1 MTFLITDV
9 IIWGL
14 TVLNIFIL
22 TKNSNESE
30 SFYESEAISSLESE
44 LGISMK
50 FCLLYSATVIV
61 NRLTK
66 QINRT

>member
-1 MTFLITDV
+1 MWLYR
-9 IIWGL
+9 GL

-30 SFYESEAISSLESE
+30 SPYESEAISSLESE
-44 LGISMK
+44 SESGISMK
-50 FCLLYSATVIV
+50 FCLLCSATAIV

-66 QINRT
+66 QIDRT

>member
-1 MTFLITDV
+1 M
-9 IIWGL
+9 GL

-30 SFYESEAISSLESE
+30 SPYESEAISSLESE
-44 LGISMK
+44 SESESGISMK
-50 FCLLYSATVIV
+50 FCLLCSATAIV

-66 QINRT
+66 QIDRT